1 RSDRPGRGDR
11 PGRSP
16 EPAAPAG
23 VATVS
28 FEEAFDAEI
37 GNEFGDLGPETGS
50 TERSGDRRPRR
61 RS

>member
-1 RSDRPGRGDR
+1 
-11 PGRSP
+11 
-16 EPAAPAG
+16 